1 MSEHPNVELLRRG
14 FAAFA
19 QGDMATLDGLFAEDA
34 VWHLTGRNR
43 FAGDYQGKPA
53 IFQYFGEFI
62 QAQDTFEQDIHALF
76 ADDDHG
82 VALVKARA
90 TRGDKRLEAD
100 NVLVFHIADGRVT
113 ETWVLSTDPYLA
125 DEFWA

>member
-19 QGDMATLDGLFAEDA
+19 QGDMATLDGLFADDA
-34 VWHLTGRNR
+34 AWHVAGRNR
-43 FAGDYQGKPA
+43 FSGDYKGKAA

-82 VALVKARA
+82 VALVKSHAK
-90 TRGDKRLEAD
+90 RGNKRLEGD
-100 NVLVFHIADGRVT
+100 TVLVFHIAKGQVT
-113 ETWVLSTDPYLA
+113 ETWVVSTDPYA
-125 DEFWA
+125 GDEFWA